1 MTYNEYELDDLDD
14 ELVYP
19 YSNAPAPKDRAVRRK
34 LLREALVKVAKNRC
48 EWAECNNI
56 GTDMAHI
63 TASGMGG
70 AISKDRL
77 DNVALL
83 CHHHHMCFDY
93 QMSAKQRQ
101 FALSELLRG
110 YVLGNR

>member
-1 MTYNEYELDDLDD
+1 MDYNQYPFNDD
-14 ELVYP
+14 
-19 YSNAPAPKDRAVRRK
+19 PAPKARAKRRQM
-34 LLREALVKVAKNRC
+34 LRDAVVHVAKGRC
-48 EWAECNNI
+48 EWAECNDV

-83 CHHHHMCFDY
+83 CHYHHMCFDY
-93 QMSAKQRQ
+93 QMSARQRQ
-101 FALSELLRG
+101 FALSQLLRD
-110 YVLGNR
+110 YVLGNRDVKY